1 MNLIKR
7 SILYI
12 IRNSKKLISLF
23 MILLILGNVLCMV
36 SSLNITSSY
45 ISDTIKSKIGAIV
58 IYKDKRY
65 NNIQLS
71 YEDDS
76 ILDYE
81 KVLSALI
88 NHDSVK
94 YGNYSYMTYLEDEY
108 EYLRYGYGISSS
120 PMVDVKEN
128 KIQIIEGR
136 EISQDEI
143 ENGDYVVLVSEG
155 TMINNHK
162 IQLNDEIPMSI
173 QHYETE
179 CDINGNCNKQIT
191 FKEDYLLKVV
201 GIFKK
206 VDKVLET
213 NNQEFDIISNRFYI
227 PNKTLLEIFDRKRE
241 LIDKHGVFDILHL
254 AIDEPFIRLKNSDD
268 LEIFKSDAYPLLLN
282 ESDEQDARY
291 DYLYT
296 SDDEYLSIAKP
307 IQILRN
313 FGNVLLIGSI
323 ALFSILIAVLLV
335 SIIKERIY
343 EIGILLS
350 MGERKYK
357 IVLQLFLELLVITS
371 ISITLSLLSG
381 NILGDF
387 ITNKLITIDMLNDL
401 EVGKIVIDYFE
412 LYKTIYISTLITIL
426 LSLIY
431 PSYLVIKQN
440 PKEILLK

>member
-12 IRNSKKLISLF
+12 IRGYKKLLSIF
-23 MILLILGNVLCMV
+23 MILLTLGNVLCMI
-36 SSLNITSSY
+36 SSLNIASSY
-45 ISDTIKSKIGAIV
+45 VADTIKSKIGAMV

-65 NNIQLS
+65 NDIQLN
-71 YEDDS
+71 YEDNS

-81 KVLSALI
+81 EVLSTLI
-88 NHDSVK
+88 YHKTVK

-108 EYLRYGYGISSS
+108 EYLRYAYGISSS
-120 PMVDVKEN
+120 PMVDILEN
-128 KIQIIEGR
+128 KIEIIEGR

-143 ENGDYVVLVSEG
+143 QNGDYVVLVSEG
-155 TMINNHK
+155 TKINNYE
-162 IQLNDEIPMSI
+162 IQLNDEIPMAI
-173 QHYETE
+173 LHQEMM
-179 CDINGNCNKQIT
+179 CDLEGNCNEQII
-191 FKEDYLLKVV
+191 FKEDYSLKVIGV
-201 GIFKK
+201 FNK
-206 VDKVLET
+206 VEKVFDT
-213 NNQEFDIISNRFYI
+213 NNQEFDNINNRFYM
-227 PNKTLLEIFDRKRE
+227 PNKTLLKIFNRKKE
-241 LIDKHGVFDILHL
+241 LIEKHGVFDVLHL

-268 LEIFKSDAYPLLLN
+268 LEIFKSYAHPLLLN
-282 ESDEQDARY
+282 EHDEQDERY

-296 SDDEYLSIAKP
+296 SDDEYLSIAEP
-307 IQILRN
+307 IQILKN
-313 FGNVLLIGSI
+313 FGNILLIGSI

-335 SIIKERIY
+335 SIVKERVY

-357 IVLQLFLELLVITS
+357 IILQLFLELLIITS

-387 ITNKLITIDMLNDL
+387 ITNKLITVDILNDL
-401 EVGKIVIDYFE
+401 EIENIVIDYFE
-412 LYKTIYISTLITIL
+412 LYKTIYISTLITII